1 MLLFSTILLH
11 MTLEVTLDTDS
22 ETVTVIL
29 DDHLVVHAQ
38 KDGNGDIGFNKNYQ
52 RIEEESLQLIVHQLC
67 TGLLNLE
74 TDAT

>member
-1 MLLFSTILLH
+1 
-11 MTLEVTLDTDS
+11 MTLEVTLDSDS

-29 DDHLVVHAQ
+29 DDHLVVHAR
-38 KDGNGDIGFNKNYQ
+38 KNENYDVVFNKNYD
-52 RIEEESLQLIVHQLC
+52 RIEEEQLQLIVNQLC

>member
-1 MLLFSTILLH
+1 MMMFSIILLH
-11 MTLEVTLDTDS
+11 MTLEVTLDSDS

-29 DDHLVVHAQ
+29 DDHLVVHAR
-38 KDGNGDIGFNKNYQ
+38 KNENYDVVFNKNYD
-52 RIEEESLQLIVHQLC
+52 RIEEEQLQLIVNQLC